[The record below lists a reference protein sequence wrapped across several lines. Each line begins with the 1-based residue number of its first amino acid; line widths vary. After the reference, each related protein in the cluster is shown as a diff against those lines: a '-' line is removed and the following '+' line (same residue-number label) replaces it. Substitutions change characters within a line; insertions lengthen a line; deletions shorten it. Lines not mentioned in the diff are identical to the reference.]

1 MKETYFE
8 SKWKKVLDVF
18 FSRTTWIYFIDF
30 IQKEYKTKEI
40 FPEYGNIFH
49 AFFLTPFSDIKVV
62 ILGQD
67 PYYGPDQAHGLAFSV
82 PENIPL
88 PPSLKNIYKEIEADI
103 KIKKDFTHG
112 NLEPWAKQGVLLLN
126 SILSVES
133 GKPSS
138 HRNIGW
144 EDFTDHVIQK
154 ISDEH
159 ENIVFMLWGNYA
171 QSKKKLIDEKRH
183 LVLETSHPSPLS
195 AYKGFLGCKH
205 FSQCNDYLKKNK
217 KKEVFW

>member
-1 MKETYFE
+1 
-8 SKWKKVLDVF
+8 
-18 FSRTTWIYFIDF
+18 
-30 IQKEYKTKEI
+30 
-40 FPEYGNIFH
+40 
-49 AFFLTPFSDIKVV
+49 
-62 ILGQD
+62 LGQD